1 MHGKFLLYFAAL
13 YDNFQ
18 RTYLKAIQ
26 DKNTMLDHAQT
37 AKRCTFAIISHPDA
51 GKTTMTEKLLW
62 FGQVIRETG
71 KVKAKDGNYAK
82 SDWMELEKERGISIS
97 SSVMSFPYADRAMHL
112 LDTPGHKDFSE
123 DTYRT
128 LTAVESVLMMID
140 SAKGV
145 EAQTIKLMEVCRM
158 RDTPIVTF
166 MNKYDREAMDPFAL
180 IENVEKILNIQCV
193 PMTWPIGSGV
203 DFKGVYDLRTKQI
216 MSFKNAK
223 DPFNPI
229 VIDADNLDSPEVLA
243 FVGASLLAPLK
254 DELELV
260 GTLIGDFS
268 EEEFLHGI
276 QSPVFFGSALN
287 NFGVKETLDMISS
300 SSPGPRSREVKLAPF
315 ESDSKTTTIDP
326 EATTEF
332 TGFIFKI
339 QANMDKKHRD
349 RIAFLRVC
357 SGKFNRNQNIYH
369 VRSDKKLKIATP
381 LMFQAQD
388 REITEEA
395 FPGDIIGL
403 HDNGKFQI
411 GDTFTE
417 GSKFMFTGI
426 PNFAPEIFNKVI
438 LKDPM
443 KGKQLEKGLQQLSEE
458 GTVQLF
464 TRHSTGEKI
473 LGAVGALQFEVVK
486 YRLEDEYN
494 VNAAYEGYNFVGIRW
509 LKFENDKDEG
519 AFMAANSSNIAY
531 DHKKRICFSVRSEWD
546 LKLVMEKNPKVIFY
560 KNSDYR

>member
-1 MHGKFLLYFAAL
+1 
-13 YDNFQ
+13 
-18 RTYLKAIQ
+18 
-26 DKNTMLDHAQT
+26 MLDHAQN

-180 IENVEKILNIQCV
+180 LENVEKILNIQCV

-203 DFKGVYDLRTKQI
+203 DFKGVYDLRSKKI
-216 MSFKNAK
+216 MSFKDAK
-223 DPFNPI
+223 DPFNPTI
-229 VIDADNLDSPEVLA
+229 IDASDLDSPAVA
-243 FVGASLLAPLK
+243 GFIGAALLATLK
-254 DELELV
+254 DELEMV
-260 GTLIGDFS
+260 ETLIGDFS
-268 EEEFLHGI
+268 TEEFLHGI
-276 QSPVFFGSALN
+276 QTPVFFGSALN
-287 NFGVKETLDMISS
+287 NFGVKETLDMIAANA
-300 SSPGPRSREVKLAPF
+300 PGPKPREVVLPPF
-315 ESDSKTTTIDP
+315 ESDSKTLTLDP
-326 EATTEF
+326 ETTQEF

-349 RIAFLRVC
+349 RVAFMRVC
-357 SGKFNRNQNIYH
+357 SGKFVRNQKIYH
-369 VRSDKKLKIATP
+369 VRSEKELKIATP

-403 HDNGKFQI
+403 HDTGKFQI

-417 GSKFMFTGI
+417 KSKYQFTGI
-426 PNFAPEIFNKVI
+426 PNFAPEIFNKVL

-443 KGKQLEKGLQQLSEE
+443 KAKQLDKGLQQLSEE

-464 TRHSTGEKI
+464 VRHTTGEKI

-494 VNAAYEGYNFVGIRW
+494 VHADYEGYSFVGVRW
-509 LKFENDKDEG
+509 LKFENEKDQDKFIG
-519 AFMAANSSNIAY
+519 NNSSNIVY

-546 LKLVMEKNPKVIFY
+546 LKLAMEKNPTVTFY
-560 KNSDYR
+560 KNSDYK

>member
-1 MHGKFLLYFAAL
+1 
-13 YDNFQ
+13 
-18 RTYLKAIQ
+18 
-26 DKNTMLDHAQT
+26 MLNLTEHK
-37 AKRCTFAIISHPDA
+37 KRATFAIISHPDA

-97 SSVMSFPYADRAMHL
+97 SSVMSFPYGERAMHL

-158 RDTPIVTF
+158 RDTPIITF
-166 MNKYDREAMDPFAL
+166 MNKYDREAMDPFQL
-180 IENVEKILNIQCV
+180 LENVEKILNIQCV

-203 DFKGVYDLRTKQI
+203 DFKGVYDLRSKQI
-216 MSFKNAK
+216 LSFKNAT
-223 DPFNPI
+223 DPFNPF
-229 VIDADNLDSPEVLA
+229 VIDATDLNAPHVREFIGDH
-243 FVGASLLAPLK
+243 LLSILK

-260 GTLIGDFS
+260 ETLISGFS
-268 EEEFLHGI
+268 EEEYQHGI

-287 NFGVKETLDMISS
+287 NFGVKETLDMIAQLAP
-300 SSPGPRSREVKLAPF
+300 SPKKREVKLAPF
-315 ESDSKTTTIDP
+315 DSDAKTHIIDP
-326 EATTEF
+326 DSESEF

-349 RIAFLRVC
+349 RIAFMRVC
-357 SGKFNRNQNIYH
+357 SGVFSRNQKIYH
-369 VRSDKKLKIATP
+369 VRSEKDLKIAAP
-381 LMFQAQD
+381 LIFQAQD

-395 FPGDIIGL
+395 FAGDIIGL
-403 HDNGKFQI
+403 HDTGKFQI

-417 GSKFMFTGI
+417 KSKYMFTGI
-426 PNFAPEIFNKVI
+426 PSFAPEIFNKVV

-443 KGKQLEKGLQQLSEE
+443 KAKQLDKGLQQLSEE

-464 TRHSTGEKI
+464 TRHTSGEKI

-494 VNAAYEGYNFVGIRW
+494 VNADYEPYHFQGVRW
-509 LKFENDKDEG
+509 PKFENEKDQG
-519 AFMAANSSNIAY
+519 KFISDNATNIAY
-531 DHKKRICFSVRSEWD
+531 DNKKRICFTVRSEWD
-546 LKLVMEKNPKVIFY
+546 LKLVMEKNPQVIFY